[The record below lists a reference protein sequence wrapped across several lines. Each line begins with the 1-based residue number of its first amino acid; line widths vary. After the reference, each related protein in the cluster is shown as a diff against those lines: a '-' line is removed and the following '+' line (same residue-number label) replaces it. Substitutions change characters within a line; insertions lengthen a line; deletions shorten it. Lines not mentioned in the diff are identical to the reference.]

1 MFQTVLVA
9 SVNFKL
15 TQGWEL
21 YRIVL
26 DVAINHLKTDPL
38 QMYVKW
44 CVATWPLSNKEPLI
58 KLLLWNRT
66 LVNTIYKEKTIIYY
80 FTILNSY

>member
-1 MFQTVLVA
+1 MA
-9 SVNFKL
+9 SVDFKI
-15 TQGWEL
+15 TQGWDI

-26 DVAINHLKTDPL
+26 DAAINHLKIDPL

-44 CVATWPLSNKEPLI
+44 CVATWLLNSKEPLI

-66 LVNTIYKEKTIIYY
+66 LVNNIIINNFKLFNYIN
-80 FTILNSY
+80 FI

>member
-1 MFQTVLVA
+1 MYLFITWYYILKNVLVA
-9 SVNFKL
+9 SVDFKIA
-15 TQGWEL
+15 QGWDL

-26 DVAINHLKTDPL
+26 DAAIHHLKTDPL

-44 CVATWPLSNKEPLI
+44 CVATWQLNGKEPLI

-66 LVNTIYKEKTIIYY
+66 LVNN
-80 FTILNSY
+80 ILNV